1 MLKERRSKS
10 GYEAAG
16 ASHPGRVRPANED
29 SYTFQLDESEAV
41 GNFVVC
47 DGMGGAAAG
56 EIASRIAAET
66 MLDAMSADPLTISR
80 MQQAVA
86 CANSNVYLRAER
98 DPELSGMGTT
108 LVALGLRGRNGWV
121 ANVGDSRCYRFRM
134 GKLERL
140 TEDHSLVDEQ
150 VRLGKLTP
158 DQAAVSPFRNV
169 ITRAVGTDAQVAAD
183 IQEFETMPGDMYLL
197 ASDGLTRE
205 LSDDRISRILR
216 SGNGTEQ
223 LVAPEQL
230 DPAQIVNNLIEAA
243 NQAGGQDNVTC
254 LLVHVF

>member
-1 MLKERRSKS
+1 MLKEPRSKTC
-10 GYEAAG
+10 YEAAG
-16 ASHPGRVRPANED
+16 ASHRGRVRPANED
-29 SYTFQLDESEAV
+29 TYTFRLDESGEV

-66 MLDAMSADPLTISR
+66 MLDAMSAGALTASR

-86 CANSNVYLRAER
+86 SANSNVYSRAER
-98 DPELSGMGTT
+98 DPKLCGMGTT
-108 LVALGLRGRNGWV
+108 LVALGLRRGNGWV
-121 ANVGDSRCYRFRM
+121 ANVGDSRCYRFRS

-140 TEDHSLVDEQ
+140 TVDHSLVDEQ

-169 ITRAVGTDAQVAAD
+169 ITRAVGTDAQVTAD
-183 IQEFETMPGDMYLL
+183 IQEIETMPGDMYLL

-205 LSDDRISRILR
+205 LSDDRISRILQAE
-216 SGNGTEQ
+216 NGPEQ
-223 LVAPEQL
+223 LV
-230 DPAQIVNNLIEAA
+230 PAELVNHLIEAA

-254 LLVHVF
+254 LLVHVL